1 MPPVQIILNGS
12 LLVAI
17 PLAALA
23 GLVSFLSPCVL
34 PLVPGYLGYVSG
46 MAGRAQSGMAQTSS
60 AETTAL
66 ETTAEES
73 ASAPMVSA
81 NTGKNKVVLGTLL
94 FVLGFSAV
102 FVSYGTLFGSLGAL
116 LYGTTGQVIQRILGV
131 VIIVLGL
138 VMVGQFGWLQN
149 TIKPNFRP
157 RAGLI
162 GAPLLGFAFGLGWTP
177 CIGPTLAAVLSLAT
191 QSGSAG
197 RGSILALSYSLGLGL
212 PFLAISAGFGWATN
226 SVNFVRNNIRVF
238 NLIGGGLLVVL
249 GLLMATGL
257 WNILI
262 AQVQE
267 AIVGYLPAL

>member
-1 MPPVQIILNGS
+1 MAPVQVILSGS
-12 LLVAI
+12 LLVAV

-46 MAGRAQSGMAQTSS
+46 MVGTAAPAN
-60 AETTAL
+60 TTA
-66 ETTAEES
+66 ADSGKGS
-73 ASAPMVSA
+73 AKA
-81 NTGKNKVVLGTLL
+81 NKNRVVLGTLL
-94 FVLGFSAV
+94 FVVGFSAV

-116 LYGTTGQVIQRILGV
+116 LYGTAGQVIQRVLGV
-131 VIIVLGL
+131 LIVVLGL

-162 GAPLLGFAFGLGWTP
+162 GAPLLGIAFGLGWTP
-177 CIGPTLAAVLSLAT
+177 CIGPTLGAVLSLAT
-191 QSGSAG
+191 QSGSSW
-197 RGSILALSYSLGLGL
+197 RGSLLALSYSLGLGL

-226 SVNFVRNNIRVF
+226 SVNFVRRNIRVF